1 MGEEF
6 KFEKGQF
13 AAGMAGA
20 AAKIE
25 ATYTTSTEL
34 HAAMEPHAIIAQW
47 QGQDSLTVYE
57 PSQWVMGTQRTYAEL
72 FGIPSEKV
80 RIVTP
85 FLGGGFGSKA
95 FPGPTGF
102 SRRRRHVNSSVLLR
116 LSSTDG
122 R

>member
-1 MGEEF
+1 
-6 KFEKGQF
+6 
-13 AAGMAGA
+13 MASA

-34 HAAMEPHAIIAQW
+34 HAAMEPHATIAHW
-47 QGQDSLTVYE
+47 QGSDSLTIYE
-57 PSQWVMGTQRTYAEL
+57 PSQWVMGCQRTYAEL
-72 FGIPSEKV
+72 FGLPTEKV

-95 FPGPTGF
+95 FPGLTAF
-102 SRRRRHVNSSVLLR
+102 SVQRWHVNSNVLLR
-116 LSSTDG
+116 LSSIDG

>member
-85 FLGGGFGSKA
+85 SSVVVLARKSSLGRIALSVQ
-95 FPGPTGF
+95 
-102 SRRRRHVNSSVLLR
+102 RWHVNSNVLLR
-116 LSSTDG
+116 LSSIDG